1 MGSHRYL
8 LTRDRHLIGYSV
20 GNFGKNLLLGS
31 VDVTLLFLL
40 TDLLGV
46 PAQQVS
52 VLMAVVFCG
61 DLLLDLGAGLLASRA
76 QHSGIGYRR
85 LIVLG
90 TLPCAL
96 AFALIFS
103 LPLLGHAS
111 LALSGAAILLFRAAY
126 AVIDVPHNSLLARI
140 TSDSRARGRA
150 SGYRTVFSSA
160 AGVVIATVVVPLV
173 GGAGQHA
180 QPGQHAAPGQ
190 LAWLGMAGGL
200 LFCGAMLLAAWSSRE
215 ELDAAG
221 APGAGARRPAGAVFL
236 PRLDRL
242 FAAMALIAG
251 VTGFA
256 TPVFGK
262 MMLYVATYAWH
273 QPALAGRVLFML
285 TLGQF
290 AGAVWWIFMIRHHDK
305 TRLLAVSHGVA
316 LGGIALCA
324 LADARPAPLLAAAA
338 VTGVGFGGIF
348 MLPWGI
354 LADVIDFAEF
364 RHRERRETATFAT
377 VLVILKAGAAAS
389 SAAIGWTLG
398 ALGYVPGLAQSL
410 SVVRGMQVLAF
421 GVPALGSVLAVLTL
435 RRLAIGHQAH
445 ARVLRANQLRR
456 ARPGP

>member
-1 MGSHRYL
+1 MSGHRYL
-8 LTRDRHLIGYSV
+8 LSRDRHLIGYSA

-46 PAQQVS
+46 PPQQVS
-52 VLMAVVFCG
+52 LLMAVVFCG

-76 QHSGIGYRR
+76 QNHGIGYRR

-103 LPLLGHAS
+103 LPLMGHPS
-111 LALSGAAILLFRAAY
+111 LALIGGAILLFRAAY
-126 AVIDVPHNSLLARI
+126 AIIDVPHNSLLARI
-140 TSDSRARGRA
+140 ASDSRARGRA

-160 AGVVIATVVVPLV
+160 AGVFIATVAVPLV

-180 QPGQHAAPGQ
+180 DASAGL
-190 LAWLGMAGGL
+190 LAWLGVAGGL

-215 ELDAAG
+215 EPQAAG
-221 APGAGARRPAGAVFL
+221 LGAPRKGRAVFL
-236 PRLDRL
+236 PQLDRL
-242 FAAMALIAG
+242 FAAMALIAF

-256 TPVFGK
+256 VPVFGK
-262 MMLYVATYAWH
+262 MMLYIATYAWH
-273 QPALAGRVLFML
+273 QPALAGQVLFML

-290 AGAVWWIFMIRHHDK
+290 AGAVWWIFMLRYRDK
-305 TRLLAVSHGVA
+305 TQLLAVSHGVA
-316 LGGIALCA
+316 LGGIALFA
-324 LADARPAPLLAAAA
+324 LAGAEPALLMATAALI
-338 VTGVGFGGIF
+338 GVGFGGIF

-377 VLVILKAGAAAS
+377 MLVILKAGAAAS
-389 SAAIGWTLG
+389 AAAIGWTLA
-398 ALGYVPGLAQSL
+398 ALGYVPGMAQPT
-410 SVVRGMQVLAF
+410 SVVQGMQWLAF
-421 GVPALGSVLAVLTL
+421 GVPALGSLLAVLTL
-435 RRLAIGHQAH
+435 RRLTIGHQVH
-445 ARVLRANQLRR
+445 ARVLRANLLRR
-456 ARPGP
+456 QRALA

>member
-1 MGSHRYL
+1 MSGHRYL
-8 LTRDRHLIGYSV
+8 LSRDRHLIGYSA

-46 PAQQVS
+46 PPQQVS
-52 VLMAVVFCG
+52 LLMAVVFCG

-76 QHSGIGYRR
+76 QNHGIGYRR

-103 LPLLGHAS
+103 LPLMGHPS
-111 LALSGAAILLFRAAY
+111 LALIGGAILLFRAAY
-126 AVIDVPHNSLLARI
+126 AIIDVPHNSLLARI
-140 TSDSRARGRA
+140 ASDSRARGRA

-160 AGVVIATVVVPLV
+160 AGVVIATVAVPLV
-173 GGAGQHA
+173 GSAGRHAGASL
-180 QPGQHAAPGQ
+180 
-190 LAWLGMAGGL
+190 LALLGVAGGL

-215 ELDAAG
+215 ESQAAG
-221 APGAGARRPAGAVFL
+221 LGLSRKARTVFL
-236 PRLDRL
+236 PQLDRL
-242 FAAMALIAG
+242 FAAMALIAV

-256 TPVFGK
+256 VPVFGK
-262 MMLYVATYAWH
+262 MMLYIATYAWH

-290 AGAVWWIFMIRHHDK
+290 AGAVWWIFMLRYHDK
-305 TRLLAVSHGVA
+305 TQLLAVSHGMA
-316 LGGIALCA
+316 LGGIALFA
-324 LADARPAPLLAAAA
+324 LAGAEPVLLMATAALI
-338 VTGVGFGGIF
+338 GVGFGGIF

-377 VLVILKAGAAAS
+377 MLVILKAGAAAS
-389 SAAIGWTLG
+389 AAVIGWTLA
-398 ALGYVPGLAQSL
+398 ALGYVPGVAQPPA
-410 SVVRGMQVLAF
+410 VVQGMQWLAF

-456 ARPGP
+456 SRALA

>member
-1 MGSHRYL
+1 MSGHRYL
-8 LTRDRHLIGYSV
+8 LSRDRHLIGYSA

-46 PAQQVS
+46 APQQVS
-52 VLMAVVFCG
+52 LLMTVVFCG

-76 QHSGIGYRR
+76 QNHGIGYRR

-103 LPLLGHAS
+103 LPLMAHPS
-111 LALSGAAILLFRAAY
+111 LALTCAAILLFRAAY
-126 AVIDVPHNSLLARI
+126 AVIDVPHNSLLARVA
-140 TSDSRARGRA
+140 SDSRARGRA

-160 AGVVIATVVVPLV
+160 AGVVIATVAVPLV
-173 GGAGQHA
+173 GSAGQHA
-180 QPGQHAAPGQ
+180 GAGLLAQ
-190 LAWLGMAGGL
+190 LGVAGGL

-215 ELDAAG
+215 E
-221 APGAGARRPAGAVFL
+221 PGAGALRRTRAVFL

-242 FAAMALIAG
+242 FAAMAMIG
-251 VTGFA
+251 VVTGFA
-256 TPVFGK
+256 VPVFGK
-262 MMLYVATYAWH
+262 MMLYIATYAWR

-290 AGAVWWIFMIRHHDK
+290 AGAVWWIFMLRYHDK

-316 LGGIALCA
+316 LGGIALFA
-324 LADARPAPLLAAAA
+324 LAGAEPVLLMATAALI
-338 VTGVGFGGIF
+338 GIGFGGIF

-377 VLVILKAGAAAS
+377 MLVILKAGAAAS
-389 SAAIGWTLG
+389 AAVIGWTLA
-398 ALGYVPGLAQSL
+398 ALGYVPGMAQPP
-410 SVVRGMQVLAF
+410 SVVQGMQWLAF

-456 ARPGP
+456 SRVPA

>member
-1 MGSHRYL
+1 MSGHRYL
-8 LTRDRHLIGYSV
+8 LSRDRHLIGYSA

-46 PAQQVS
+46 APQQVS
-52 VLMAVVFCG
+52 LLMAVVFCG

-76 QHSGIGYRR
+76 QNHGIGYRR

-96 AFALIFS
+96 AFALFFS
-103 LPLLGHAS
+103 LPLMGHPS
-111 LALSGAAILLFRAAY
+111 LELTCAAILLFRAAY
-126 AVIDVPHNSLLARI
+126 AVIDVPHNSLLARVA
-140 TSDSRARGRA
+140 SDSRARGRA

-160 AGVVIATVVVPLV
+160 AGVVIATVSVPLV
-173 GGAGQHA
+173 GSA
-180 QPGQHAAPGQ
+180 GQHAAPGQ
-190 LAWLGMAGGL
+190 LAWLGVAGGL

-215 ELDAAG
+215 E
-221 APGAGARRPAGAVFL
+221 PGAGALRRTRAVFL

-242 FAAMALIAG
+242 FAAMAMIAV

-256 TPVFGK
+256 VPVFGK
-262 MMLYVATYAWH
+262 MMLYIATYAWR

-290 AGAVWWIFMIRHHDK
+290 AGAVWWIFMLRYHDK
-305 TRLLAVSHGVA
+305 TRLLAVSHCVA
-316 LGGIALCA
+316 LGGIALFA
-324 LADARPAPLLAAAA
+324 LAGAEPMLLMATAALI
-338 VTGVGFGGIF
+338 GIGFGGIF

-377 VLVILKAGAAAS
+377 MLVILKAGAAAS
-389 SAAIGWTLG
+389 AAAIGWTLA
-398 ALGYVPGLAQSL
+398 ALGYVPGMAQPP
-410 SVVRGMQVLAF
+410 SVVQGMQWLAF

-445 ARVLRANQLRR
+445 ARVLRANQLRCSR
-456 ARPGP
+456 VPA

>member
-1 MGSHRYL
+1 MSGHRYL
-8 LTRDRHLIGYSV
+8 LSRDRHLIGYSA

-46 PAQQVS
+46 PPQQVS
-52 VLMAVVFCG
+52 LLMAVVFCG

-76 QHSGIGYRR
+76 QNHGIGYRR

-103 LPLLGHAS
+103 LPLIGHPS
-111 LALSGAAILLFRAAY
+111 MALTCAVILLFRAAY

-140 TSDSRARGRA
+140 ASDSRARGRA

-160 AGVVIATVVVPLV
+160 AGVVIATVAVPLV
-173 GGAGQHA
+173 GGSGQHA
-180 QPGQHAAPGQ
+180 DAGAGL
-190 LAWLGMAGGL
+190 LAWLGVAGGL

-215 ELDAAG
+215 EPQAAG
-221 APGAGARRPAGAVFL
+221 LGAPRKVRAVFL
-236 PRLDRL
+236 PQLDRL
-242 FAAMALIAG
+242 FAAMALIAV

-256 TPVFGK
+256 VPVFGK
-262 MMLYVATYAWH
+262 MMLYIATYAWH

-290 AGAVWWIFMIRHHDK
+290 AGAVWWIFMLRYHDK

-316 LGGIALCA
+316 LGGIALFA
-324 LADARPAPLLAAAA
+324 LAGAEPVLLMATAAFI
-338 VTGVGFGGIF
+338 GVGFGGIF

-377 VLVILKAGAAAS
+377 MLVILKAGAAAS
-389 SAAIGWTLG
+389 AAAIGWTLA
-398 ALGYVPGLAQSL
+398 ALGYVPGVAQPP
-410 SVVRGMQVLAF
+410 SVVQGMQWLAF

-456 ARPGP
+456 SRAPA